1 MTQVQT
7 VLACF
12 PQQEGATSATA
23 PQQRLLLL
31 LLPRADHHRMPLL
44 TVAFWND
51 PTWGKPKTGPP
62 LMCPHA
68 GNFGRS
74 LQPLSVHT
82 CAVTALISSQTLM
95 SFLSE
100 HLWNYKEALKLCINS
115 NASQQVT
122 QFSRAR
128 GTTASLVV
136 LKGLEDSLT
145 TNLPTGYSELHWQ
158 SQFRSHRL

>member
-23 PQQRLLLL
+23 PQQHLLFP

-51 PTWGKPKTGPP
+51 PTWDKPKTGPP

-82 CAVTALISSQTLM
+82 CVVTALISSQTLM

-115 NASQQVT
+115 KH
-122 QFSRAR
+122 F
-128 GTTASLVV
+128 TAS
-136 LKGLEDSLT
+136 
-145 TNLPTGYSELHWQ
+145 NPIQQ
-158 SQFRSHRL
+158 SQRNHSKPGCFKRFRRLSHHQLTHWIFRVTLAEPV